1 MKCAHL
7 CMHRHGYL
15 CAHVYTWI
23 YSHVC
28 TYVHVSIASAD
39 VHVCRCACMCA
50 DLHVC
55 VGVNTCICVL
65 MYMYVEK
72 AFWYQATGSERTFTY
87 TFENWNTEGEY
98 TSKWGWRHRQAQIKQ
113 CLKVMLRMWI
123 FFFFI
128 LIASCNL
135 CRNLGNGMP
144 QMRLVFQEK
153 SLTVLRVDGSQMD
166 LWPQLS
172 SWTPGQNLQWS
183 AGYLPPGA

>member
-7 CMHRHGYL
+7 CMRR
-15 CAHVYTWI
+15 
-23 YSHVC
+23 HVC
-28 TYVHVSIASAD
+28 TCVHMNLFTC
-39 VHVCRCACMCA
+39 VHICTCVYCFCRCACMCA

-55 VGVNTCICVL
+55 IGMNTCICEP

-87 TFENWNTEGEY
+87 TFENWYTEGEY
-98 TSKWGWRHRQAQIKQ
+98 TSKWGWRYRQAQIKQ
-113 CLKVMLRMWI
+113 WLKVMLRMWV
-123 FFFFI
+123 FLFVCFLI

-135 CRNLGNGMP
+135 CRNLGNGMS

-153 SLTVLRVDGSQMD
+153 SLAVLHVDGSQMD
-166 LWPQLS
+166 LWPQLP

-183 AGYLPPGA
+183 AGIFHQALKT